1 MGQSDN
7 STLLSVISPLFLIGT
22 IPGGKENT
30 IKFPFPDMI
39 DSALVCYA
47 SPQSDNLLPFISF
60 SRLVFVSF
68 DEKKFSLRD
77 DKKFAVRSILGQ
89 AGSIF
94 GKLVRREGLPFYVCA
109 TMQK

>member
-22 IPGGKENT
+22 IPVGKENT

-60 SRLVFVSF
+60 FSCFRFLLV
-68 DEKKFSLRD
+68 KKREFSLRD
-77 DKKFAVRSILGQ
+77 DKKFAVRSFLGYTGSILGQ
-89 AGSIF
+89 CDQ
-94 GKLVRREGLPFYVCA
+94 RESFNVNL
-109 TMQK
+109 